1 MDSRFGLSLDEF
13 RPSQGGAAVALGFF
27 DGVHRGHQAILRTA
41 RELARTKGLDPIAFT
56 FSNHPATVLAPER
69 APDLLTDRAERFAL
83 IERLGLRVVWMDFQP
98 DFSRTEAAEFARS
111 FLQERLRARV
121 VSVGPNYRFGH
132 GARGDGALLA
142 SLAHDLGFEVVQV
155 PGLESGGAL
164 VSSSRI
170 RRLVRHGRME
180 EAAAALGR
188 PYRVLGPVE
197 AGDSRGAHLGT
208 RTANLRIPEGRVIPA
223 TGVYAVWAGC
233 LGNLRPGVANFGV
246 RPTFGGGV
254 PVLEVHLLDFSAD
267 LYGRPLEVFLV
278 SRLRDERRFPQA
290 EDLQAQIGLDV
301 ALARAI
307 LARSSKPESL
317 VRLG

>member
-1 MDSRFGLSLDEF
+1 MESKFGLHLDEF
-13 RPSQGGAAVALGFF
+13 HPSEGGTAVALGFF
-27 DGVHRGHQAILRTA
+27 DGVHRGHQAILNTA
-41 RELARTKGLDPIAFT
+41 RELAQARGLEPIAFT

-69 APDLLTDRAERFAL
+69 SPDLLTDRAERFAL
-83 IERLGLRVVWMDFQP
+83 IERLGLRVVWLDFQP
-98 DFSRTEAAEFARS
+98 SFSRIEAADFARK
-111 FLQERLRARV
+111 FLQERLGARV

-132 GARGDGALLA
+132 GARGDGAFLA
-142 SLAHDLGFEVVQV
+142 SLADPLGFEVAQV

-188 PYRVLGPVE
+188 PYRVQGPVE
-197 AGDSRGAHLGT
+197 SGDSRGAHLGI
-208 RTANLRIPEGRVIPA
+208 RTANLRIPESRVVPA

-254 PVLEVHLLDFSAD
+254 PVLEVHLFDFTAD
-267 LYGRPLEVFLV
+267 LYGRHLEVFLV
-278 SRLRDERRFPQA
+278 SRLRDERRFANP
-290 EDLQAQIGLDV
+290 EDLNVQIGLDV

-307 LARSSKPESL
+307 VSRSSKPESL
-317 VRLG
+317 VRLR

>member
-1 MDSRFGLSLDEF
+1 MSPSTALHLEDF
-13 RPSQGGAAVALGFF
+13 RPPEAGTAVALGFF
-27 DGVHRGHQAILRTA
+27 DGVHRGHQAILKAA
-41 RELARTKGLDPIAFT
+41 RERARARGLEPIAFT

-69 APDLLTDRAERFAL
+69 TPELLTDQAERFAL
-83 IERLGLRVVWMDFQP
+83 IESLGLKVVWLEFQDAFSRIDAGDFASGFLKERLG
-98 DFSRTEAAEFARS
+98 AR
-111 FLQERLRARV
+111 A
-121 VSVGPNYRFGH
+121 VSVGPNYRFGY

-142 SLAHDLGFEVVQV
+142 SLAESLDLDVLQV

-180 EAAAALGR
+180 EAAGALGR
-188 PYRVLGPVE
+188 PYRLAGLVE
-197 AGDSRGAHLGT
+197 AGDSRGARLGA
-208 RTANLRIPEGRVIPA
+208 RTANLRLPEGRVLPA

-233 LGNLRPGVANFGV
+233 LGSLRPGVANLGI

-254 PVLEVHLLDFSAD
+254 PILEVHLFDFTGD

-290 EDLQAQIGLDV
+290 EDLRVQIGLDV

-307 LARSSKPESL
+307 LARSDKPKSL
-317 VRLG
+317 ARMG

>member
-1 MDSRFGLSLDEF
+1 MESRFGLSLDEF
-13 RPSQGGAAVALGFF
+13 CPSQGGAAVALGFF
-27 DGVHRGHQAILRTA
+27 DGVHRGHQAILKTA
-41 RELARTKGLDPIAFT
+41 RELARTRGLEPIAFT
-56 FSNHPATVLAPER
+56 FSNHPATVLAPDR

-83 IERLGLRVVWMDFQP
+83 IERLGLRVVWMDFRP
-98 DFSRTEAAEFARS
+98 DFSRTEAAEFARG
-111 FLQERLRARV
+111 FLRERLGARV

-142 SLAHDLGFEVVQV
+142 SLAHELGFEVVQV

-197 AGDSRGAHLGT
+197 TGDSRGAHLGT

-254 PVLEVHLLDFSAD
+254 PILEVHLLDFSAD